1 MSISEF
7 EQKRT
12 EKLVGA
18 FVEKH
23 RPESHIR
30 PNLDL
35 SFRFKN
41 QSVEIFE
48 IRPVWNKPKEKIDIP
63 IAKATYVKT
72 RQCWRVF
79 WLRSDLKWHR
89 YEPNP
94 EVRLIE
100 DFLVLVEQDEFGCF
114 FG

>member
-1 MSISEF
+1 MSLSTF
-7 EQKRT
+7 ELKRT
-12 EKLVGA
+12 EKLVAA

-23 RPESHIR
+23 RPEKHIR
-30 PNLDL
+30 QNVDL
-35 SFRFKN
+35 CFRQDR

-48 IRPVWNKPKEKIDIP
+48 IRPVWNKPKGKIEIP

-79 WLRSDLKWHR
+79 WQRSDLKWHR
-89 YEPNP
+89 YDANP
-94 EVRLIE
+94 EVRLVE
-100 DFLVLVEQDEFGCF
+100 DFLELVERDELGCF

>member
-1 MSISEF
+1 MSLSAF
-7 EQKRT
+7 ELQRT
-12 EKLVGA
+12 KKLVAA

-23 RPESHIR
+23 RPEPHIR

-35 SFRFKN
+35 SFRQDG

-48 IRPVWNKPKEKIDIP
+48 IRPVWNKPKEKIEIP

-79 WLRSDLKWHR
+79 WQRSDLKWHR
-89 YEPNP
+89 YEPVP
-94 EVRLIE
+94 EVRLVE
-100 DFLVLVEQDEFGCF
+100 DFLALVEQDAFGCF

>member
-1 MSISEF
+1 MSLSEF
-7 EQKRT
+7 ELKRT
-12 EKLVGA
+12 HKIVSA

-23 RPESHIR
+23 RPEKHIR
-30 PNLDL
+30 QNLDL
-35 SFRFKN
+35 SFRQDR

-48 IRPVWNKPKEKIDIP
+48 IRPGWNNPKEKIEIP

-79 WLRSDLKWHR
+79 WQRSDLKWHR
-89 YEPNP
+89 YESSP
-94 EVRLIE
+94 EVRLVE
-100 DFLVLVEQDEFGCF
+100 DFLELVERDEFGCF

>member
-7 EQKRT
+7 ERKRT
-12 EKLVGA
+12 EKIVNA

-23 RPESHIR
+23 RPEPHIR

-35 SFRFKN
+35 SFRLKD

-48 IRPVWNKPKEKIDIP
+48 IRPVWDNPKEKVEIP
-63 IAKATYVKT
+63 IAKATFVKK

-79 WLRSDLKWHR
+79 WQRSDLKWHR
-89 YEPNP
+89 YEPAP
-94 EVRLIE
+94 EVRLVE
-100 DFLVLVEQDEFGCF
+100 DFLALVEQDEFSCF

>member
-1 MSISEF
+1 MSLSEF
-7 EQKRT
+7 ELKRT
-12 EKLVGA
+12 QKIVAA
-18 FVEKH
+18 FIEKH
-23 RPESHIR
+23 RPEPHIR

-35 SFRFKN
+35 SFRMEG

-48 IRPVWNKPKEKIDIP
+48 IRPRWNNPKEKHEIP

-72 RQCWRVF
+72 RQSWRVF
-79 WLRSDLKWHR
+79 WQRSDLKWHR
-89 YEPNP
+89 YDPAP

-100 DFLVLVEQDEFGCF
+100 DFLDLVDKDEAGCF

>member
-1 MSISEF
+1 MSLSEF
-7 EQKRT
+7 ELKRT
-12 EKLVGA
+12 KKIVTA
-18 FVEKH
+18 FIEKH
-23 RPESHIR
+23 RPEPHIR

-35 SFRFKN
+35 SFRMEG

-48 IRPVWNKPKEKIDIP
+48 IRPRWNNSKEKHEIP

-72 RQCWRVF
+72 RQSWRVF
-79 WLRSDLKWHR
+79 WQRSDLKWHR
-89 YEPNP
+89 YDPAP

-100 DFLVLVEQDEFGCF
+100 DFLDLVDKDEAGCF